1 MALKLNAIID
11 GASRGNP
18 GHASV
23 GVLIYDES
31 GNLLLKAHRYLGQAT
46 NNVAEYRALLIC
58 LEEARLFVNKNLA
71 ANDDGSIEISINSDS
86 ELLVKQFNGIYRIK
100 NPALKELAAAVR
112 EYIARNKLTV
122 HLTHVF
128 RTETK
133 EADRLAN
140 QVLNMRGF

>member
-1 MALKLNAIID
+1 MTLKLNAVID

-18 GHASV
+18 GHAAV

-31 GNLLLKAHRYLGQAT
+31 GNPLVKTHRYLGQAT

-58 LEEARLFVNKNLA
+58 LEEARLFANKNLT
-71 ANDDGSIEISINSDS
+71 ANDNGSIEIFINSDS

-100 NPALKELAAAVR
+100 NPALKDLAAAVR
-112 EYIARNKLTV
+112 EYIDKNKLTV
-122 HLTHVF
+122 HLSHVF

-140 QVLNMRGF
+140 QALNMRGF